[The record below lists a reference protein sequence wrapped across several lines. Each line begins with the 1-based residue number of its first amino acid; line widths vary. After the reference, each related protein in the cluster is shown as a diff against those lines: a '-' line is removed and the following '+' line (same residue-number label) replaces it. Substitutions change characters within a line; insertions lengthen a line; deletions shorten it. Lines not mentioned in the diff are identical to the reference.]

1 MEKRSLD
8 EIRKFAEDRFR
19 KSVLFEGDGFAS
31 FVLHFMPGQAL
42 PAHRHPGAELEA
54 LVWEGSGVF
63 TVDGKETE
71 AFAGD
76 AVRCGGEELFSFRN
90 TGDGPCRL
98 YVVLVKRSAPNG
110 DHPG

>member
-1 MEKRSLD
+1 M
-8 EIRKFAEDRFR
+8 
-19 KSVLFEGDGFAS
+19 
-31 FVLHFMPGQAL
+31 MPGQAL